1 MSLYSPYEKKEK
13 NQQVQQN
20 SQNKD
25 NNSSAPS
32 SIKNQEQNN
41 VHQLQPS
48 NFTYQTYTPSVT
60 VQQAQDLLQQQMEQK
75 PGQYQSTWKGQL
87 NDTINQILNRNK
99 FSYDVNGDALYQ
111 QYKDQ
116 YVQQGKLA
124 MMDTMGQA
132 AALTGGYGNTYGQS
146 VGQQA
151 YQAYLQKLNDVVPE
165 LYGMAL
171 DQYNQEGQALY
182 DRAAL
187 MAQQEDQDY
196 ARYMDGLN
204 AWLNER
210 NYLAGRYD
218 TERDYD
224 YGKWEGDRDFS
235 YEQFLNDRNMGYQQE
250 RDKVADQQWQMEYDF
265 AMQQYLDS
273 KKASSGRLT
282 GNPNTPQTPDTPQS
296 PDSPGYDNGDYD
308 KATILRAQ
316 QFLGSVP
323 DGLWGPNSV
332 ARAKAAG
339 YNSLEEVIAAMGG
352 DGGNPTT
359 DGYYDQLLGAVS
371 TAKGVY
377 NKQDSTTRQQAYKE
391 SVAAI
396 NDAYN
401 SGRITAEQKKSLLR
415 IATPGS
421 R

>member
-32 SIKNQEQNN
+32 SIKHQEQNN

-60 VQQAQDLLQQQMEQK
+60 VQQAQDLLQQQMKQK

-151 YQAYLQKLNDVVPE
+151 YQAYLQQLNEVVPE

-182 DRAAL
+182 DQAAL

-196 ARYMDGLN
+196 SRYMDGLN
-204 AWLNER
+204 AYLTER
-210 NYLAGRYD
+210 DYLTGRYD

-224 YGKWEGDRDFS
+224 YGKWADGRDFS
-235 YEQFLNDRNMGYQQE
+235 YGQFIDDRNMGYQQE
-250 RDKVADQQWQMEYDF
+250 RDRIADERYQQELAYQQEQDRIAQEQWQKEYDF
-265 AMQQYLDS
+265 SMQQYLDS
-273 KKASSGRLT
+273 QKAKSTSGSGSGGSSGNGGKGNSGLT
-282 GNPNTPQTPDTPQS
+282 YNQMLELEEKVGNWAEKGVDYLNTQLSYWVSKYGLDADYAADLLMYYFPDEFKDIIDT
-296 PDSPGYDNGDYD
+296 
-308 KATILRAQ
+308 
-316 QFLGSVP
+316 
-323 DGLWGPNSV
+323 SV
-332 ARAKAAG
+332 APLSKKGGAG
-339 YNSLEEVIAAMGG
+339 GS
-352 DGGNPTT
+352 
-359 DGYYDQLLGAVS
+359 
-371 TAKGVY
+371 GV
-377 NKQDSTTRQQAYKE
+377 RQ
-391 SVAAI
+391 VHML
-396 NDAYN
+396 N
-401 SGRITAEQKKSLLR
+401 
-415 IATPGS
+415 
-421 R
+421 

>member
-32 SIKNQEQNN
+32 SIKIQEQNN

-151 YQAYLQKLNDVVPE
+151 YQAYLQNLNDVVPE

-250 RDKVADQQWQMEYDF
+250 RDRIADERYQQELAYQQEQDRIAQEQWQAQFDEGVRQYEQERADARAAAAARSSGSGSGTKTDTGKTTISYKDQQSYKKDADKAVAERGIDGLYDIGVQMEFEGYSQETIENWIESEINRLFPDK
-265 AMQQYLDS
+265 DPEEPI
-273 KKASSGRLT
+273 KKPKQGSTGGGGRTYSAL
-282 GNPNTPQTPDTPQS
+282 
-296 PDSPGYDNGDYD
+296 
-308 KATILRAQ
+308 K
-316 QFLGSVP
+316 
-323 DGLWGPNSV
+323 
-332 ARAKAAG
+332 
-339 YNSLEEVIAAMGG
+339 
-352 DGGNPTT
+352 
-359 DGYYDQLLGAVS
+359 
-371 TAKGVY
+371 
-377 NKQDSTTRQQAYKE
+377 
-391 SVAAI
+391 
-396 NDAYN
+396 
-401 SGRITAEQKKSLLR
+401 
-415 IATPGS
+415 
-421 R
+421 

>member
-32 SIKNQEQNN
+32 SIKHQEQNN

-48 NFTYQTYTPSVT
+48 NFTYQTYTPSET
-60 VQQAQDLLQQQMEQK
+60 VQQAQNLLQQQMEQK

-204 AWLNER
+204 AWINER

-250 RDKVADQQWQMEYDF
+250 RDRIADERYQQELAYQQEQDRIADERYLQELAYQQEQDRIAQEQWQAQFDEGVRQYEQERADARAAAAARSSGSGSGTKTDTGKTTISYKDQQSYKKDADKAVAERGIDGLYDIGVQMEFEGYSQETIENWIESEINRLFPDKEPEEPIKEPK
-265 AMQQYLDS
+265 QGS
-273 KKASSGRLT
+273 TGGGGGGRTYSAL
-282 GNPNTPQTPDTPQS
+282 
-296 PDSPGYDNGDYD
+296 
-308 KATILRAQ
+308 K
-316 QFLGSVP
+316 
-323 DGLWGPNSV
+323 
-332 ARAKAAG
+332 
-339 YNSLEEVIAAMGG
+339 
-352 DGGNPTT
+352 
-359 DGYYDQLLGAVS
+359 
-371 TAKGVY
+371 
-377 NKQDSTTRQQAYKE
+377 
-391 SVAAI
+391 
-396 NDAYN
+396 
-401 SGRITAEQKKSLLR
+401 
-415 IATPGS
+415 
-421 R
+421 

>member
-32 SIKNQEQNN
+32 SIKHQEQNN

-60 VQQAQDLLQQQMEQK
+60 VQQAQDLLQQQMKQK

-87 NDTINQILNRNK
+87 NDTINQILNRDK

-210 NYLAGRYD
+210 NYLASRYD

-224 YGKWEGDRDFS
+224 FGKWEGDRDFS

-250 RDKVADQQWQMEYDF
+250 RDKIADERYQQELAYQKEQDRIAQEQWQKEYDF
-265 AMQQYLDS
+265 SMQQYLDS
-273 KKASSGRLT
+273 QKAKSTSGSGSGGSGGSGDKGNAGLT
-282 GNPNTPQTPDTPQS
+282 YNQMLELEEKVGSWAEKGVDYLNTQLSYWVSKYGLDADYAADLLMYYFPDEFKDIIDT
-296 PDSPGYDNGDYD
+296 
-308 KATILRAQ
+308 
-316 QFLGSVP
+316 
-323 DGLWGPNSV
+323 SV
-332 ARAKAAG
+332 APLSKKGGAG
-339 YNSLEEVIAAMGG
+339 GS
-352 DGGNPTT
+352 
-359 DGYYDQLLGAVS
+359 
-371 TAKGVY
+371 GV
-377 NKQDSTTRQQAYKE
+377 RQ
-391 SVAAI
+391 VHML
-396 NDAYN
+396 N
-401 SGRITAEQKKSLLR
+401 
-415 IATPGS
+415 
-421 R
+421 

>member
-32 SIKNQEQNN
+32 SIKHQEQNN

-60 VQQAQDLLQQQMEQK
+60 VQQAQDLLQQQMKQK
-75 PGQYQSTWKGQL
+75 PGQYQSTWEGQL
-87 NDTINQILNRNK
+87 NETINQILNRDK

-187 MAQQEDQDY
+187 MAQQDDQDY

-250 RDKVADQQWQMEYDF
+250 RDRIADERYQQELAYQQEQDRIADERYQQELAYQQEQDRIAQEQWQKEYDF
-265 AMQQYLDS
+265 SMQQYLDS
-273 KKASSGRLT
+273 QKAKSTSGSGSGGSSGNGGKGNSGLT
-282 GNPNTPQTPDTPQS
+282 
-296 PDSPGYDNGDYD
+296 
-308 KATILRAQ
+308 
-316 QFLGSVP
+316 
-323 DGLWGPNSV
+323 
-332 ARAKAAG
+332 
-339 YNSLEEVIAAMGG
+339 YNQMLELEEKVGSWAEEGVDYLNTQLSYWVSNYGIDADYAADLLMHYFPDEFGEPIDTSVVPLSKKGG
-352 DGGNPTT
+352 VGGA
-359 DGYYDQLLGAVS
+359 GI
-371 TAKGVY
+371 
-377 NKQDSTTRQQAYKE
+377 RQ
-391 SVAAI
+391 VHML
-396 NDAYN
+396 N
-401 SGRITAEQKKSLLR
+401 
-415 IATPGS
+415 
-421 R
+421 